1 MICVCISFLRMK
13 IEGSRKGKRLF
24 MWGNG
29 GEDDGDYVHRICTI
43 ETGKG
48 GDNRD
53 RTFYSES
60 SARLYTP
67 SYNNFK

>member
-1 MICVCISFLRMK
+1 MK

-53 RTFYSES
+53 R
-60 SARLYTP
+60 RLGG
-67 SYNNFK
+67 NFIQNLQRDYIHPPIIILSKQRFMN